1 MRFGR
6 ASELACAAS
15 LFGETE
21 TGVFMRGVG
30 GDFGNHRTTPRASIS
45 DCPIGKQAASYNK
58 VQLQA
63 LLYFQSAL
71 CTSTLHPEKET
82 GT

>member
-1 MRFGR
+1 MW
-6 ASELACAAS
+6 
-15 LFGETE
+15 
-21 TGVFMRGVG
+21 GVG

-63 LLYFQSAL
+63 LLYFQISL
-71 CTSTLHPEKET
+71 RTSNLHPAKET